1 MELKNVENPIDS
13 AGALKRT
20 LSNLFYGWGY
30 NFYRKENQLRADDL
44 LIRGKISEDLG
55 KARGSLGALESTYRR
70 EHLPAPT
77 REHPFPSSEAVRVAK
92 IFTQVGQKL
101 EAFEIKVRTA
111 SVPEMDRIH
120 QRHLQERATLE
131 ALTEIDLKLVG
142 LVLDV
147 LKKIIDTPATSTLDD
162 TSAATEQFL
171 KSLIGDC
178 DALNGS
184 WTQREQVLSSLIT

>member
-1 MELKNVENPIDS
+1 M
-13 AGALKRT
+13 LKRT

-55 KARGSLGALESTYRR
+55 KARGSLGALESAYRR

-77 REHPFPSSEAVRVAK
+77 REHPFPSAEAIRVAK
-92 IFTQVGQKL
+92 LFTQAGQKF
-101 EAFEIKVRTA
+101 EAFETKVRTA

-147 LKKIIDTPATSTLDD
+147 LTKIIDTPANSLLEGA
-162 TSAATEQFL
+162 SAAIEQFL
-171 KSLIGDC
+171 KSLISDC
-178 DALNGS
+178 EAFNSS
-184 WTQREQVLSSLIT
+184 WAQREQVLSSLMV